1 MHCQSYAHVVI
12 CPVVEQY
19 RGGQGTGLTPR
30 AGRREDGSVPHS
42 SASPQVLPSRWGLGC
57 CPVVVLSFRLKDFAQ
72 DVPGIEAVGWWS
84 MTHNE
89 VLSS

>member
-1 MHCQSYAHVVI
+1 M
-12 CPVVEQY
+12 
-19 RGGQGTGLTPR
+19 
-30 AGRREDGSVPHS
+30 PHS